1 MIINRILNTLLRSI
15 AHIINLW
22 ATTFQNQK
30 KDTSNCWNIES
41 MKTLHGGK
49 GTTIKK
55 YLVRHDIYNNE
66 IQSTNITNF
75 FIQQQLAIHCQV
87 HLSFILLGIAMNQY
101 FIPYLYPICREI
113 QILSPWSH
121 QKTVGFLITLGG
133 IKINQFAK
141 VWLIL
146 EAKFGGDP

>member
-1 MIINRILNTLLRSI
+1 
-15 AHIINLW
+15 
-22 ATTFQNQK
+22 
-30 KDTSNCWNIES
+30 
-41 MKTLHGGK
+41 MKYR
-49 GTTIKK
+49 K
-55 YLVRHDIYNNE
+55 YENSSWWQGNHYKEIFSPAYDIYNNE